1 MIKALSEFVL
11 VNVPKP
17 GIMCISKDPRMED
30 IPKSI
35 ITAAPRYLKIYLAD
49 ELLSIN
55 APIPS
60 IAAVT

>member
-1 MIKALSEFVL
+1 MIKALSEFVP
-11 VNVPKP
+11 VKVPKP
-17 GIMCISKDPRMED
+17 GIMFISKEPRMDD

-35 ITAAPRYLKIYLAD
+35 ITAAPRYLKIFFAD

-55 APIPS
+55 APIPN